1 MKAYRRYE
9 REVKDLMNQN
19 NAIEE
24 TENIKKLQSEIFRII
39 NGLLQGIL
47 FDGDNEYLYELF
59 ISFLKKI
66 ENSKD
71 SISVSFPIATAAE
84 HENYWKF
91 VHIFFEAIG
100 YNERSY
106 FFLVGK
112 THAVIT
118 VLLNSFMSTYS
129 EQHEISEEQSSVLYC
144 VREIYSCMYVINA
157 NYEYS
162 KKLVNEESFN
172 KIDLDKYSDVR
183 YIYDNFILIN
193 SFVSR
198 LLDVISEQ
206 TRESLS
212 DQQEE
217 ASAQP
222 NEIKSSEIQIQK
234 YEKPNFPTKYIYPK
248 GKINS
253 EKSGIWG
260 SSELANDLLNGKT
273 LPVKYTDKIE
283 KDGTKEPICSY
294 IKADYSNLPEFI
306 EKKLTPFDKDVY
318 NAISNFQHIGN
329 SYITFNQLG
338 EYVYHTKKINGKR
351 KNELKKSILKLD
363 SIIISLDNAEYASL
377 GKGKIR
383 FSYTGNLLNVNIVK
397 LQKGKLEIEV
407 IGFNPVNICGT
418 VYNESPLFLFD
429 LLNKHVKELKVDSM
443 YIPMSYTL
451 RNREIRHYLFDNV
464 FQSKYY
470 KDGKITIYFDNLLE
484 SIGVKRSDYKQSK
497 SYRDELKKI
506 QETVI
511 TILDHWVLSRE
522 IESHSNFVK
531 SETSKSGTSNK
542 ITQKKVIIYF
552 KKG

>member
-24 TENIKKLQSEIFRII
+24 TEDIQKLQNEIFRII
-39 NGLLQGIL
+39 NGLSQGIL

-66 ENSKD
+66 ENAKD
-71 SISVSFPIATAAE
+71 SISVSFPSKTAAE
-84 HENYWKF
+84 HENYWKL
-91 VHIFFEAIG
+91 VHIFFETIG

-106 FFLVGK
+106 FFLVRK
-112 THAVIT
+112 THAIT
-118 VLLNSFMSTYS
+118 TILLNSFMSTYS
-129 EQHEISEEQSSVLYC
+129 EQHNISEEQSSVLYC
-144 VREIYSCMYVINA
+144 VSEIYSYMYVISV

-162 KKLVNEESFN
+162 KKLVNEERFN
-172 KIDLDKYSDVR
+172 KIDLDKCSDVR

-206 TRESLS
+206 TEESLS

-217 ASAQP
+217 TATQP

-234 YEKPNFPTKYIYPK
+234 YEKPNSPTKYIYPK

-260 SSELANDLLNGKT
+260 SSELATDLLNGET
-273 LPVKYTDKIE
+273 LPVRYADKVK
-283 KDGTKEPICSY
+283 KDGTREPICSY
-294 IKADYSNLPEFI
+294 IKADYSNLPEYI
-306 EKKLTPFDKDVY
+306 EKKLTPLDKDVY

-329 SYITFNQLG
+329 SYTTFNQLG
-338 EYVYHTKKINGKR
+338 EYVYHTKNISGKY
-351 KNELKKSILKLD
+351 KKELKKSILKLI
-363 SIIISLDNAEYASL
+363 SIIISLDNAEFASL
-377 GKGKIR
+377 GKGKIL

-397 LQKGKLEIEV
+397 LQKGNREIEA
-407 IGFNPVNICGT
+407 IGFNPINICGT

-429 LLNKHVKELKVDSM
+429 LLNKHVKELNVNSM
-443 YIPMSYTL
+443 CIPMSYTS
-451 RNREIRHYLFDNV
+451 RNRDIMHYLIDNV

-470 KDGKITIYFDNLLE
+470 KVGKSTIYFDNLLK
-484 SIGVKRSDYKQSK
+484 SIGVKRSNYKQPK

-511 TILDHWVLSRE
+511 TILDQWVLSGD
-522 IESHSNFVK
+522 IASHSNFVK
-531 SETSKSGTSNK
+531 VKNGTSNE
-542 ITQKKVIIYF
+542 ITQKQVIIYF